1 MEMEISR
8 YIFRA
13 FFEIFVSRP
22 TPMPCLFLIGGVII
36 RRQGPSWAP
45 DEASFVNRKK
55 LHVNKLAV
63 VNSFLYGG

>member
-1 MEMEISR
+1 
-8 YIFRA
+8 
-13 FFEIFVSRP
+13 
-22 TPMPCLFLIGGVII
+22 MPCLFLIGGVII